1 LGPLSFAETLDT
13 EYSKAIYRRRR
24 DPGPAPYYIY
34 LLVSNLIQLCA
45 PILWLAK
52 LEDHHQPTGVCGV
65 FFFFGVTTSL
75 NFKTCIVLERYF
87 FITCP
92 MLNFIRKTKGSI
104 LVSVL
109 VWTMCVITIPLAILL
124 HQVERIYFFTFYP
137 APLFILCLAGTLK
150 ALPAATSVPAEEK
163 RRIIGTLFLLHLNY
177 FVLVLPAVIL
187 LSFVRNVSLAMI
199 LLSPFVDLMLFCFM
213 QKGPV
218 DSLLSCLC
226 SDVASDHQS
235 ETNGEKKEKQ
245 NVTELQKI
253 KRI

>member
-1 LGPLSFAETLDT
+1 MLQFFGWLNWKTIISPPVSLQCLSSSVLQLVST
-13 EYSKAIYRRRR
+13 SK
-24 DPGPAPYYIY
+24 PALFWKGIY
-34 LLVSNLIQLCA
+34 LSYIFQCKYTTFYCDLKHPYSQTIVYHINQNTVLC
-45 PILWLAK
+45 
-52 LEDHHQPTGVCGV
+52 C
-65 FFFFGVTTSL
+65 
-75 NFKTCIVLERYF
+75 RYF
-87 FITCP
+87 FVTCP
-92 MLNFIRKTKGSI
+92 MLNFIRQTKGSI

-109 VWTMCVITIPLAILL
+109 IWTVCVITISVIILL
-124 HQVERIYFFTFYP
+124 HQHERIFVFTFYP

-226 SDVASDHQS
+226 CCSMNNTAADVSS
-235 ETNGEKKEKQ
+235 RSP
-245 NVTELQKI
+245 V
-253 KRI
+253 

>member
-1 LGPLSFAETLDT
+1 MTWSILTVKLLSTASIRIL
-13 EYSKAIYRRRR
+13 S
-24 DPGPAPYYIY
+24 
-34 LLVSNLIQLCA
+34 VLC
-45 PILWLAK
+45 
-52 LEDHHQPTGVCGV
+52 C
-65 FFFFGVTTSL
+65 
-75 NFKTCIVLERYF
+75 RYF

-92 MLNFIRKTKGSI
+92 MLNFIRQTKGSI

-109 VWTMCVITIPLAILL
+109 VWTMCVITISLAILL
-124 HQVERIYFFTFYP
+124 HQHERIYVFTFYP

-213 QKGPV
+213 QKGLV

-226 SDVASDHQS
+226 CCSMNNTAADVSS
-235 ETNGEKKEKQ
+235 RSP
-245 NVTELQKI
+245 V
-253 KRI
+253 